1 MGDDATPIPIAR
13 FPFAMILTSNFLQGA
28 MFLCLSGPLI
38 ILIASTQTPR
48 LTSMA
53 ELFTLGYPV
62 VVDVL
67 QGVKAEALSVSLI
80 VIACFVVGTL
90 STIIDR
96 VVAIFICA
104 PLNFLAGIKTSKTAG
119 HDVPYFTSREMAGVH
134 YPRFL
139 SWLMQHPS
147 MQAHWEW
154 DLFHYYLRWTV
165 VTQVGMFFVFS
176 WFLIAGRWSL
186 SWWIPL
192 GLCVIVLVTVAVQG
206 SLVMRRVHCFYLEKA
221 DEEPASQASGSTV
234 AKQGKGAAG
243 TAYDR
248 SATVSAP

>member
-1 MGDDATPIPIAR
+1 MGDDTTPIPIAR

-38 ILIASTQTPR
+38 VLIASTQTPH
-48 LTSMA
+48 LSSMA

-96 VVAIFICA
+96 VAARLICGA
-104 PLNFLAGIKTSKTAG
+104 LNFRARRKTSKTAEPN
-119 HDVPYFTSREMAGVH
+119 VPYFTSREMADAD

-154 DLFHYYLRWTV
+154 ELFHYYLRWTL
-165 VTQVGMFFVFS
+165 VTQVAMFFVFS
-176 WFLIAGRWSL
+176 WFLIDGWWSV
-186 SWWIPL
+186 SWWIPF
-192 GLCVIVLVTVAVQG
+192 GLCAMALVTVATKG
-206 SLVMRRVHCFYLEKA
+206 SRLMRSVHCFYLEKA
-221 DEEPASQASGSTV
+221 AEDPASQSSGSTV
-234 AKQGKGAAG
+234 AKQAKDFAG
-243 TAYDR
+243 SR
-248 SATVSAP
+248 IQGR